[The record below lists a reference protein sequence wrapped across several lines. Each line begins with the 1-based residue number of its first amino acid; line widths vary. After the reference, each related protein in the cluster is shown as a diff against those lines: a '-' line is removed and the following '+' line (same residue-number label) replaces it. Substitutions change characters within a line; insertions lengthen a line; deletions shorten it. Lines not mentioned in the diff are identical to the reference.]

1 MSSSS
6 FLLTMNYLLLYPP
19 ATMRKPKPPSRDLQT
34 LILNELKQNRREMH
48 RLSKLSGIPYRWP
61 RAVAGGHIRSPN
73 FSRLVRVA
81 TFVGIRVICRTTTI
95 PLEIIEIG
103 IRALMEP
110 DPKSRSS
117 AEEGRR
123 IILRAPPRDWG
134 WRIVNFAAY
143 HKI

>member
-48 RLSKLSGIPYRWP
+48 RLSKLSGIPYRWL

-73 FSRLVRVA
+73 FSRMVRVA
-81 TFVGIRVICRTTTI
+81 TFVGIRVIWEPCQHFNKFQDPGEFI
-95 PLEIIEIG
+95 PSQI
-103 IRALMEP
+103 
-110 DPKSRSS
+110 
-117 AEEGRR
+117 
-123 IILRAPPRDWG
+123 PRDG
-134 WRIVNFAAY
+134 
-143 HKI
+143 